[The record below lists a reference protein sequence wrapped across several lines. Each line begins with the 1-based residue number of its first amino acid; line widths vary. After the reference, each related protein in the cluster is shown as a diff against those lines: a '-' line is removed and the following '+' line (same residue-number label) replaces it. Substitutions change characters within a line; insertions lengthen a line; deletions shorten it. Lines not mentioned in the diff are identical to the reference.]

1 MSTLELGLIGNS
13 RTSALVDKNARI
25 VWWCY
30 PYFDSDPVCC
40 ELMNPVKKEKDM
52 GYIDIGFEKIRQA
65 DQYYERNSAVLVS
78 RFGDNAHNVI
88 EVIDFAPCIPMHDR
102 LFTPSS
108 IIRIIRRVAGRPR
121 ITIRIRPSV
130 NYGSEAPQILSLIHI
145 SEPTR
150 H

>member
-1 MSTLELGLIGNS
+1 MTTLELGLIGNS

-88 EVIDFAPCIPMHDR
+88 EVIDFAPCFRCTTASSRPHR
-102 LFTPSS
+102 LSGSSGALQAVPASPSAS
-108 IIRIIRRVAGRPR
+108 GPA
-121 ITIRIRPSV
+121 
-130 NYGSEAPQILSLIHI
+130 
-145 SEPTR
+145 
-150 H
+150 